1 MSLKETNQFEKIMEE
16 IKYLV
21 NWYENKHLDQASTR
35 VFLASGDSFKYKI
48 TQDSIA
54 HMLGIKTDFLSNC
67 NMFNTTKSYEL
78 VKELINN
85 DYRISEKIKKDEIKL
100 SDIFSKH
107 IHHKLD
113 IFKSN
118 ISINLENTL
127 FVCKYNREKVINYGG
142 TPRNCDYIIVKELD
156 DGQILELDVVK
167 SGKYVKPVSS
177 RMYENEIDAKDSFE
191 DLLRYQ
197 DVSILTS
204 LIYDADYYDEGNK
217 VFLNEAKKSSKLQQL
232 ENFSLRYNCNINTT
246 GDCKYYYKRSL
257 YGKSISKNNYDI
269 ISQIINCILD
279 GKITDIDELGLL
291 PVELTLQQ
299 KNLIDALNDKI
310 IMTDNNSS
318 INDEQNRK
326 KYSELQKEVIALKD
340 AKKILLEEN
349 NSLKTQLEE
358 VTTERNELKVNDT
371 NAKQLIKTFKSAIND
386 YENPTE

>member
-1 MSLKETNQFEKIMEE
+1 MSLKETNQFENIIEE

-21 NWYENKHLDQASTR
+21 NWYEKKHIDLATTK
-35 VFLASGDSFKYKI
+35 VYLASGESFRYKA

-78 VKELINN
+78 VKELIKN
-85 DYRISEKIKKDEIKL
+85 DYRISEKIKNDEIKL

-113 IFKSN
+113 IFKFN

-127 FVCKYNREKVINYGG
+127 FVCKYNREKVINYGK

-177 RMYENEIDAKDSFE
+177 RMYENETEAKDSFE

-197 DVSILTS
+197 DISILTS
-204 LIYDADYYDEGNK
+204 LIYDADYYDEGRK

-246 GDCKYYYKRSL
+246 GDCKYYYK
-257 YGKSISKNNYDI
+257 KSIKGRNDGRNNYDI
-269 ISQIINCILD
+269 YDKIINCILD
-279 GKITDIDELGLL
+279 GEIITEQALGIS
-291 PVELTLQQ
+291 
-299 KNLIDALNDKI
+299 KNEISEQTRDLINAINDKL
-310 IMTDNNSS
+310 MLGNDNPNNEKS
-318 INDEQNRK
+318 
-326 KYSELQKEVIALKD
+326 YST
-340 AKKILLEEN
+340 LEEKVKKLTEAN
-349 NSLKTQLEE
+349 KMFLKEK
-358 VTTERNELKVNDT
+358 NELKEENDSLIDE
-371 NAKQLIKTFKSAIND
+371 NKKLKNDAAKTKVLINTFKCAIGE
-386 YENPTE
+386 YEEEA

>member
-1 MSLKETNQFEKIMEE
+1 MSLKETNQFENIIEE

-21 NWYENKHLDQASTR
+21 NWYEKKHIDLATTK
-35 VFLASGDSFKYKI
+35 VYLASGESFRYKA

-78 VKELINN
+78 VKELIKN
-85 DYRISEKIKKDEIKL
+85 DYRISEKIKNDEIKL

-113 IFKSN
+113 IFKFN

-127 FVCKYNREKVINYGG
+127 FVCKYNREKVINYGK
-142 TPRNCDYIIVKELD
+142 TPRNCDYIIVQELD

-177 RMYENEIDAKDSFE
+177 RMYENETEAKDSFE

-197 DVSILTS
+197 DISILTS
-204 LIYDADYYDEGNK
+204 LIYDADYYDEGRK

-246 GDCKYYYKRSL
+246 GDCKYYYK
-257 YGKSISKNNYDI
+257 KSIKGRNDGRNNYDI
-269 ISQIINCILD
+269 YDKIINCILD
-279 GKITDIDELGLL
+279 GEIITEQVLGIS
-291 PVELTLQQ
+291 
-299 KNLIDALNDKI
+299 KNEISEQTRDLIN
-310 IMTDNNSS
+310 
-318 INDEQNRK
+318 
-326 KYSELQKEVIALKD
+326 
-340 AKKILLEEN
+340 
-349 NSLKTQLEE
+349 
-358 VTTERNELKVNDT
+358 
-371 NAKQLIKTFKSAIND
+371 AIND
-386 YENPTE
+386 KLMLGNDNPNNEKSYSTLEEKVKKLTEANKIFLKEKNKLKEENDSLIDENKKLKTDAAKTKVLINTFKCAIGEYEEEA

>member
-1 MSLKETNQFEKIMEE
+1 MSLKETNQFENIIEE

-21 NWYENKHLDQASTR
+21 NWYEKKHIDLATTK
-35 VFLASGDSFKYKI
+35 VYLASGESFRYKA

-78 VKELINN
+78 VKELIKN
-85 DYRISEKIKKDEIKL
+85 DYRISEKIKNDEIKL

-113 IFKSN
+113 IFKFN

-127 FVCKYNREKVINYGG
+127 FVCKYNREKVINYGK
-142 TPRNCDYIIVKELD
+142 TPRNCDYIIVQELD

-177 RMYENEIDAKDSFE
+177 RMYENETEAKDSFE

-197 DVSILTS
+197 DISILTS
-204 LIYDADYYDEGNK
+204 LIYDADYYDEGRK

-246 GDCKYYYKRSL
+246 GDCKYYYK
-257 YGKSISKNNYDI
+257 KSIKGRNDGRNNYDI
-269 ISQIINCILD
+269 YDKIINCILD
-279 GKITDIDELGLL
+279 GEIITEQALGIS
-291 PVELTLQQ
+291 
-299 KNLIDALNDKI
+299 KNEISEQTRDLINAINDKL
-310 IMTDNNSS
+310 MLGNDNPNNEKS
-318 INDEQNRK
+318 
-326 KYSELQKEVIALKD
+326 YST
-340 AKKILLEEN
+340 LEEKVKKLTEAN
-349 NSLKTQLEE
+349 KLFLKEK
-358 VTTERNELKVNDT
+358 NELKEENDSLIDENKKLKT
-371 NAKQLIKTFKSAIND
+371 DVAKTKVLINTFKCAIGE
-386 YENPTE
+386 YEEEA

>member
-1 MSLKETNQFEKIMEE
+1 MSLKETNQFENIIEE

-21 NWYENKHLDQASTR
+21 NWYEKKHIDLATTK
-35 VFLASGDSFKYKI
+35 VYLASGESFRYKA

-78 VKELINN
+78 VKELIKN
-85 DYRISEKIKKDEIKL
+85 DYRISEKIKNDEIKL

-113 IFKSN
+113 IFKFN

-127 FVCKYNREKVINYGG
+127 FVCKYNREKVINYGK
-142 TPRNCDYIIVKELD
+142 TPRNCDYIIVQELD

-177 RMYENEIDAKDSFE
+177 RMYENETEAKDSFE

-197 DVSILTS
+197 DISILTS
-204 LIYDADYYDEGNK
+204 LIYDSDYYDEGRK

-246 GDCKYYYKRSL
+246 GDCKYYYK
-257 YGKSISKNNYDI
+257 KSIKGRNDGRNNYDI
-269 ISQIINCILD
+269 YDKIINCILD
-279 GKITDIDELGLL
+279 GEIITEQALGIS
-291 PVELTLQQ
+291 
-299 KNLIDALNDKI
+299 KNEISEQTRDLINAINDKL
-310 IMTDNNSS
+310 MLGNDNPNNEKS
-318 INDEQNRK
+318 
-326 KYSELQKEVIALKD
+326 YST
-340 AKKILLEEN
+340 LEEKVKKLTEAN
-349 NSLKTQLEE
+349 KLFLKEK
-358 VTTERNELKVNDT
+358 NELKEENDS
-371 NAKQLIKTFKSAIND
+371 LIDENKKLKTDAEKTKVLINTFKCAIGE
-386 YENPTE
+386 YEEEA

>member
-1 MSLKETNQFEKIMEE
+1 MSLKETNQFENIIEE

-21 NWYENKHLDQASTR
+21 NWYEKKHIDLATTK
-35 VFLASGDSFKYKI
+35 VYLASGESFRYKA

-78 VKELINN
+78 VKELIKN
-85 DYRISEKIKKDEIKL
+85 DYRISEKIKNDEIKL

-113 IFKSN
+113 IFKFN

-127 FVCKYNREKVINYGG
+127 FVCKYNREKVINYGK
-142 TPRNCDYIIVKELD
+142 TPRNCDYIIVQELD

-177 RMYENEIDAKDSFE
+177 RMYENETEAKDSFE

-197 DVSILTS
+197 DISILTS
-204 LIYDADYYDEGNK
+204 LIYDSDYYDEGRK

-246 GDCKYYYKRSL
+246 GDCKYYYK
-257 YGKSISKNNYDI
+257 KSIKGRNDGRNNYDI
-269 ISQIINCILD
+269 YDKIINCILD
-279 GKITDIDELGLL
+279 GEIITEQALGIS
-291 PVELTLQQ
+291 
-299 KNLIDALNDKI
+299 KNEISEQTRDLINAINDKL
-310 IMTDNNSS
+310 MLGNDNPNNEKS
-318 INDEQNRK
+318 
-326 KYSELQKEVIALKD
+326 YST
-340 AKKILLEEN
+340 LEEKVKKLTEAN
-349 NSLKTQLEE
+349 KMFLKEK
-358 VTTERNELKVNDT
+358 NELKEENDS
-371 NAKQLIKTFKSAIND
+371 LIDENKKLKTDAEKTKVLINTFKCAIGE
-386 YENPTE
+386 YEEEA

>member
-1 MSLKETNQFEKIMEE
+1 MSLKETNQFENIIEE

-21 NWYENKHLDQASTR
+21 NWYEKKHIDLATTK
-35 VFLASGDSFKYKI
+35 VYLASGESFRYKA

-78 VKELINN
+78 VKELIKN
-85 DYRISEKIKKDEIKL
+85 DYRISEKIKNDEIKL

-113 IFKSN
+113 IFKFN

-127 FVCKYNREKVINYGG
+127 FVCKYNREKVINYGKN
-142 TPRNCDYIIVKELD
+142 PRNCDYIIVKELD

-177 RMYENEIDAKDSFE
+177 RMYENETEAKDSFE

-197 DVSILTS
+197 DISILTS
-204 LIYDADYYDEGNK
+204 LIYDADYYDEGRK

-246 GDCKYYYKRSL
+246 GDCKYYYK
-257 YGKSISKNNYDI
+257 KSIKGRNDGRNNYDI
-269 ISQIINCILD
+269 YDKIINCILD
-279 GKITDIDELGLL
+279 GEIITEQALGIS
-291 PVELTLQQ
+291 
-299 KNLIDALNDKI
+299 KNEISEQTRDLINAINDKL
-310 IMTDNNSS
+310 MLGNDNPNNEKS
-318 INDEQNRK
+318 
-326 KYSELQKEVIALKD
+326 YST
-340 AKKILLEEN
+340 LEEKVKKLTEAN
-349 NSLKTQLEE
+349 KMFLKEK
-358 VTTERNELKVNDT
+358 NELKEENDSLIDENKKLKT
-371 NAKQLIKTFKSAIND
+371 DAAKTKVLINTFKCAIGE
-386 YENPTE
+386 YEEEA

>member
-1 MSLKETNQFEKIMEE
+1 MSLKETNQFENIIEE

-21 NWYENKHLDQASTR
+21 NWYEKKHIDLATTK
-35 VFLASGDSFKYKI
+35 VYLASGESFRYKA
-48 TQDSIA
+48 TRDSIA

-78 VKELINN
+78 VKELIKN
-85 DYRISEKIKKDEIKL
+85 DYRISEKIKNDEIKL

-113 IFKSN
+113 IFKFN

-127 FVCKYNREKVINYGG
+127 FVCKYNREKVINYGK

-177 RMYENEIDAKDSFE
+177 RMYENETEAKDSFE

-197 DVSILTS
+197 DISILTS
-204 LIYDADYYDEGNK
+204 LIYDSDYYDEGRK

-246 GDCKYYYKRSL
+246 GDCKYYYK
-257 YGKSISKNNYDI
+257 KSIKGRNDGRNNYDI
-269 ISQIINCILD
+269 YDKIINCILD
-279 GKITDIDELGLL
+279 GEIITEQALGIS
-291 PVELTLQQ
+291 
-299 KNLIDALNDKI
+299 KNEISEQTRDLIN
-310 IMTDNNSS
+310 
-318 INDEQNRK
+318 
-326 KYSELQKEVIALKD
+326 
-340 AKKILLEEN
+340 
-349 NSLKTQLEE
+349 
-358 VTTERNELKVNDT
+358 
-371 NAKQLIKTFKSAIND
+371 AIND
-386 YENPTE
+386 KLMLGNDNPNNEKSYSTLEEKVKKLTEANKIFLKEKNKLKEENDSLIDENKKLKTDAAKTKVLINTFKCAIGEYEEEA

>member
-1 MSLKETNQFEKIMEE
+1 MSLKETNQFENIIEE

-21 NWYENKHLDQASTR
+21 NWYEKKHIDLATTK
-35 VFLASGDSFKYKI
+35 VYLASGESFRYKA

-78 VKELINN
+78 VKELIKN
-85 DYRISEKIKKDEIKL
+85 DYRISEKIKNDEIKL

-113 IFKSN
+113 IFKFN

-127 FVCKYNREKVINYGG
+127 FVCKYNREKVINYGKN
-142 TPRNCDYIIVKELD
+142 PRNCDYIIVQELD

-177 RMYENEIDAKDSFE
+177 RMYENETEAKDSFE

-197 DVSILTS
+197 DISILTS
-204 LIYDADYYDEGNK
+204 LIYDADYYDEGRK

-246 GDCKYYYKRSL
+246 GDCKYYYK
-257 YGKSISKNNYDI
+257 KSIKGRNDGRNNYDI
-269 ISQIINCILD
+269 YDKIINCILD
-279 GKITDIDELGLL
+279 GEIITEQALGIS
-291 PVELTLQQ
+291 
-299 KNLIDALNDKI
+299 KNEISEQTRDLINAINDKL
-310 IMTDNNSS
+310 MLGNDNPNNEKS
-318 INDEQNRK
+318 
-326 KYSELQKEVIALKD
+326 YST
-340 AKKILLEEN
+340 LEEKVKKLTEAN
-349 NSLKTQLEE
+349 KLFLKEK
-358 VTTERNELKVNDT
+358 NELKEENDS
-371 NAKQLIKTFKSAIND
+371 LIDENKKLKTDAEKTKVLINTFKCAIGE
-386 YENPTE
+386 YEEEA

>member
-246 GDCKYYYKRSL
+246 GDCKYYYK
-257 YGKSISKNNYDI
+257 KSIKGRNDGRNNYDI
-269 ISQIINCILD
+269 YDKIINCILD
-279 GKITDIDELGLL
+279 GEIITEHALGILKSEISEQTRNL
-291 PVELTLQQ
+291 INAINDKLMLGNNNPDNERSYSSLEEMVNRLTEANKVFMEENKQL
-299 KNLIDALNDKI
+299 KAEKENLIDENRILKNDVAK
-310 IMTDNNSS
+310 TKVL
-318 INDEQNRK
+318 IN
-326 KYSELQKEVIALKD
+326 
-340 AKKILLEEN
+340 
-349 NSLKTQLEE
+349 
-358 VTTERNELKVNDT
+358 
-371 NAKQLIKTFKSAIND
+371 TFKSAIDD
-386 YENPTE
+386 YEEVK

>member
-1 MSLKETNQFEKIMEE
+1 MSLKETNQFENIIEE

-21 NWYENKHLDQASTR
+21 NWYEKKHIDLATTK
-35 VFLASGDSFKYKI
+35 VYLASGESFRYKA

-78 VKELINN
+78 VKELIKN
-85 DYRISEKIKKDEIKL
+85 DYRISEKIKNDEIKL

-113 IFKSN
+113 IFKFN

-127 FVCKYNREKVINYGG
+127 FVCKYNREKVINYGK
-142 TPRNCDYIIVKELD
+142 TPRNCDYIIVQELD

-177 RMYENEIDAKDSFE
+177 RMYENETEAKDSFE

-197 DVSILTS
+197 DISILTS
-204 LIYDADYYDEGNK
+204 LIYDSDYYDEGRK

-246 GDCKYYYKRSL
+246 GDCKYYYK
-257 YGKSISKNNYDI
+257 KSIKGRNDGRNNYDI
-269 ISQIINCILD
+269 YDKIINCILD
-279 GKITDIDELGLL
+279 GEIITEQALGIS
-291 PVELTLQQ
+291 
-299 KNLIDALNDKI
+299 KNEISEQTRDLINAINDKL
-310 IMTDNNSS
+310 MLGNDNPNNEKS
-318 INDEQNRK
+318 
-326 KYSELQKEVIALKD
+326 YST
-340 AKKILLEEN
+340 LEEKVKKLTEAN
-349 NSLKTQLEE
+349 KLFLKEK
-358 VTTERNELKVNDT
+358 NELKEENDSLIDENKKLKT
-371 NAKQLIKTFKSAIND
+371 DVAKTKVLINTFKCAIGE
-386 YENPTE
+386 YEEEA